1 MCVLLVPTTCS
12 ICLAVRCTVAVWFD
26 FQNVKYIK
34 RSFARDKRKGQG
46 AVHDKRGGKF
56 SCCDLVGN
64 EPQRDTP
71 ADRETNGRVVVVPR
85 MDEREREKE
94 GEQGRARD
102 SASEFRGSRESFSVR
117 QLKFTFWP

>member
-1 MCVLLVPTTCS
+1 MCRCVLLVPTTCS

-34 RSFARDKRKGQG
+34 RSFARGR

-71 ADRETNGRVVVVPR
+71 ADRETNGRVVVVVHR
-85 MDEREREKE
+85 MDEREAE
-94 GEQGRARD
+94 RD
-102 SASEFRGSRESFSVR
+102 ESERFY
-117 QLKFTFWP
+117 

>member
-1 MCVLLVPTTCS
+1 MFVLLVPTTCS

-34 RSFARDKRKGQG
+34 RSFARGRGRT
-46 AVHDKRGGKF
+46 VHDKRGGKF

-71 ADRETNGRVVVVPR
+71 ADRETNGRVVVVHR
-85 MDEREREKE
+85 MDVREGERERVNRAER
-94 GEQGRARD
+94 GER
-102 SASEFRGSRESFSVR
+102 FC
-117 QLKFTFWP
+117 

>member
-1 MCVLLVPTTCS
+1 MRGELDCAYVHVGMCRCVCVLLVPTTCS

-34 RSFARDKRKGQG
+34 RSFARGRGRT
-46 AVHDKRGGKF
+46 VHDKRGGKF

-71 ADRETNGRVVVVPR
+71 ADRETNGRVVVVVHR
-85 MDEREREKE
+85 MDERGRER
-94 GEQGRARD
+94 G
-102 SASEFRGSRESFSVR
+102 
-117 QLKFTFWP
+117 